1 MSNGPEWRRRPAR
14 RLPLPFRFIGPP
26 PETHLARTVESP
38 FVAVKPTTIFVTGST
53 GFIGTK
59 LVNALVGQG
68 HTVRALTRAASN
80 RDGLAHERIQFV
92 PGDIMSPDSLVAGMQ
107 GCTHVFHLAAY
118 AKNWAPD
125 SARFFQQNVVG
136 MRNVFAAA
144 RQTGIQRVVWTSTI
158 VTFGPTA
165 PGVVGDE
172 TMPRL
177 TARFYTE
184 YEESKAIA
192 EQEALRMAAEGFP
205 VVIVNPT
212 RVYGPGKLT
221 EGNSLSLMIDQYD
234 RGRMPILLNHG
245 INVGNY
251 ALVDDL
257 VRGHLLAMDKGR
269 TGERYILGG
278 ENASLKHFFVLVDE
292 VSGKTHFQLN
302 LPPKMGL
309 AYGAIQKFAARAF
322 GLYPQITTGWVQT
335 FLQDWAYSCAK
346 AERELGYTYTPLKEG
361 IRLTYAWLLHQRQP
375 SRGPS

>member
-1 MSNGPEWRRRPAR
+1 
-14 RLPLPFRFIGPP
+14 
-26 PETHLARTVESP
+26 
-38 FVAVKPTTIFVTGST
+38 VKPTTLFVTGST

-59 LVNALVGQG
+59 LVTALIGQG
-68 HTVRALTRAASN
+68 HTVHALTRAASN
-80 RDGLAHERIQFV
+80 RDGLAHERIKLVQ
-92 PGDIMSPDSLVAGMQ
+92 GDIMNPDSLVAGMQ

-125 SARFFQQNVVG
+125 PTIFHQQNVVG

-144 RQTGIQRVVWTSTI
+144 KQTGMQRVVWTSTI

-177 TARFYTE
+177 TDRYYTE
-184 YEESKAIA
+184 YEESKTIA
-192 EQEALRMAAEGFP
+192 EQEALSMTAEGFP

-212 RVYGPGKLT
+212 RAYGPGKLT
-221 EGNSLSLMIDQYD
+221 EGNSVSLMIDQYD
-234 RGRMPILLNHG
+234 RGRLPILLNQG
-245 INVGNY
+245 SNIGNY

-257 VRGHLLAMDKGR
+257 VRGHILAMEKGR
-269 TGERYILGG
+269 SGERYILGG
-278 ENASLKHFFVLVDE
+278 ENVSLKRFFALVDE

-302 LPPKMGL
+302 LPPKVGL

-322 GLYPQITTGWVQT
+322 GLYPQITTGWVET

-346 AERELGYTYTPLKEG
+346 AERELGYTFTPLTEG
-361 IRLTYAWLLHQRQP
+361 IRLTYAWLLQQRQV
-375 SRGPS
+375 SQGPS